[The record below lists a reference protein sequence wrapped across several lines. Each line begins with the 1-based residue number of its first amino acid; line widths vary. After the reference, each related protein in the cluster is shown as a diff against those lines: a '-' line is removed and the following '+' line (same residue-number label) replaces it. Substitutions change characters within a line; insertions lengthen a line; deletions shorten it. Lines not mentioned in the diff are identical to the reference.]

1 MTRNAGVGGFG
12 RRLFHRLRTEGD
24 TPARQAAAFGLGTF
38 IGCSPLFGFHLPLC
52 LAAGSLLSLNR
63 LKLYLAANIS
73 NPFVAPLLLFSEVQ
87 AGSWLRAGTPH
98 ALSLEAFRAFSVWH
112 FGADL
117 ILGSV
122 VVGLVLG
129 AGAAAGTYLVAR
141 RTGISRD
148 EAELFGAA
156 ADRYLG
162 SGMFVWEFANGK
174 LRKDPVYR
182 EVLRRGLLPDEGT
195 LLDLGCG
202 RGFMLTLLAAAR
214 ERWMQGAWPAGWPA
228 APVGLALRGVELRG
242 RVARS
247 ARLALGDDGIIEE
260 GDVRDVNLPTSR
272 AVLLFDV
279 LQMMPYG
286 AQDALLARVVA
297 ALEPGGVLII
307 READRSGGWR
317 FRIIHAANWLK
328 GVCEGNF
335 RRRFYFC
342 STAEWT
348 ERLESLGF
356 VVRCR
361 SGSEYLGLANVLV
374 EARRPDRPRSGPR
387 S

>member
-1 MTRNAGVGGFG
+1 MATRAGSGGFG

-73 NPFVAPLLLFSEVQ
+73 NPFVAPVLLFSEVQ
-87 AGSWLRAGTPH
+87 TGRWLRVGAPYPF
-98 ALSLEAFRAFSVWH
+98 SLEAFRAFDIWQ

-117 ILGSV
+117 VLGSI

-129 AGAAAGTYLVAR
+129 AGAAAGTYVLAR
-141 RTGISRD
+141 RAGISRG
-148 EAELFGAA
+148 EAALFGAA

-162 SGMFVWEFANGK
+162 SGVFVWEFANGK

-182 EVLRRGLLPDEGT
+182 EVLRRGLLPTDGT

-214 ERWMQGAWPAGWPA
+214 ERWTEGTWPADWPP

-242 RVARS
+242 RVALS
-247 ARLALGDDGIIEE
+247 ARQALGGAGIIEE
-260 GDVRDVNLPTSR
+260 GNVCSFDLPMSR

-279 LQMMPYG
+279 LQMIPYG
-286 AQDALLARVVA
+286 AQDALLARVA
-297 ALEPGGVLII
+297 GTLEPGGVLIV

-317 FRIIHAANWLK
+317 FRVVQAANWLK
-328 GVCEGNF
+328 GVFEGTL
-335 RRRFYFC
+335 RRRFYFR
-342 STAEWT
+342 STKEWT

-356 VVRCR
+356 VVQCF
-361 SGSEYLGLANVLV
+361 SLSEATRLANVLI
-374 EARRPDRPRSGPR
+374 EARR
-387 S
+387 